1 MGGRRR
7 IASGMLLLLVGA
19 TLGAGAAT
27 PGAQLWV
34 NRWDGPDHGTD
45 HANFVA
51 ASPDGSRVFVT
62 GYTGGIFGYDGHSD
76 YGTVA
81 YDPATG
87 AQLWGK
93 RYNGTG
99 NSDDHARSIA
109 VSPNASRVFVT
120 GWSYGAGG
128 NSDYATVAYDAV
140 TGTQLWAARYNST
153 FDDGD
158 EALSVTVSPDGSR
171 VFVTGDSRG
180 LNGNTDADYAT
191 LGYDASTGAQLWVS
205 RYADPVNSDDVASA
219 VVASSDGSK
228 VFVTGWIGAQTGPDY
243 GTVAYD
249 ASSGA
254 QLWAR
259 SYNGP
264 GNAFDSALGIA
275 ANPDGSK
282 VYVTGW
288 SERSVVDTDYAT
300 IAYDASTGSRLW
312 LRRYNGPLNGSD
324 TAYAIAVT
332 PDGAAVVVTGQSDLP
347 SGFCRQ
353 NGCNYATVAYSATT
367 GAQRWV
373 KRYNGPDQ
381 SEDAALAVTISP
393 DSSKV
398 FVTGFS
404 YGLSS
409 SYDYATVAYGI
420 QAGAQ
425 LWVSRYN
432 GPANEWDYGFSVA
445 VSPDGSKVFVTGAS
459 SAGTEDYDEDYATV
473 AYGTT

>member
-1 MGGRRR
+1 
-7 IASGMLLLLVGA
+7 
-19 TLGAGAAT
+19 
-27 PGAQLWV
+27 
-34 NRWDGPDHGTD
+34 
-45 HANFVA
+45 
-51 ASPDGSRVFVT
+51 
-62 GYTGGIFGYDGHSD
+62 
-76 YGTVA
+76 
-81 YDPATG
+81 
-87 AQLWGK
+87 
-93 RYNGTG
+93 
-99 NSDDHARSIA
+99 
-109 VSPNASRVFVT
+109 
-120 GWSYGAGG
+120 
-128 NSDYATVAYDAV
+128 
-140 TGTQLWAARYNST
+140 
-153 FDDGD
+153 
-158 EALSVTVSPDGSR
+158 
-171 VFVTGDSRG
+171 
-180 LNGNTDADYAT
+180 
-191 LGYDASTGAQLWVS
+191 
-205 RYADPVNSDDVASA
+205 
-219 VVASSDGSK
+219 
-228 VFVTGWIGAQTGPDY
+228 
-243 GTVAYD
+243 VAYD

-473 AYGTT
+473 AYSTT